1 LVEKLDEGFRC
12 NALDKCV
19 APDYLA
25 RIDGAADVLWEPL
38 WRLRTELRPVER
50 ALLTCPPV
58 RRLHFVHHGG
68 GSRLSTP
75 HTHSRLQHVLGVFAL
90 VAHFCPDDELLRA
103 AALLHDVGHM
113 PFCHTLEGL
122 DGVDH
127 HRWTRERVLSPP
139 IADLLTRH
147 GLDPQAVLARI
158 SGEPANL
165 LRNKD
170 GILHADH
177 LDCWVRS
184 AQVGGILP
192 QPAPEILARLRLQ
205 GPYLDAD
212 IETAELLVD
221 LIVAEARFYC
231 TAANLGPNTIL
242 KHLVQQLLDAGVLT
256 TSDLATMTD
265 SMVERALFES
275 PITAEEARRLWYQ
288 PHAIIAHRLG
298 EEEPPPGAH
307 VVQMEHLYLAMPLA
321 NGQNVTQVSARAEKL
336 AAEARELHGTY
347 VVYWDGDD

>member
-1 LVEKLDEGFRC
+1 MK
-12 NALDKCV
+12 V

-25 RIDGAADVLWEPL
+25 RLDGAADVLWEPL
-38 WRLRTELRPVER
+38 WRLRTGLRPVER

-68 GSRLSTP
+68 GSCLSTP
-75 HTHSRLQHVLGVFAL
+75 HTHSRLQHTLGVFAL
-90 VAHFCPDDELLRA
+90 IAHFCPDDDVLRA
-103 AALLHDVGHM
+103 AALLHDVGHA

-127 HRWTRERVLSPP
+127 HCWTGDRVLSPP
-139 IADLLTRH
+139 VADILIQH
-147 GLDPQAVLARI
+147 SLDPRTVLACI
-158 SGEPANL
+158 SGEPVNL
-165 LRNKD
+165 LRNND

-192 QPAPEILARLRLQ
+192 RPAPEILARLCLQ
-205 GPYLDAD
+205 GPYLDTD
-212 IETAELLVD
+212 VETAELLVD

-256 TSDLATMTD
+256 TKGLYTMTD
-265 SMVERALFES
+265 SMVERALFDTLV
-275 PITAEEARRLWYQ
+275 TAAEARRLWYQ
-288 PHAIIAHRLG
+288 THAIRAHRLG
-298 EEEPPPGAH
+298 DNEPPLGAH
-307 VVQMEHLYLAMPLA
+307 VVQMDHLYLAMPLA
-321 NGQNVTQVSARAEKL
+321 NGQSVTRVSSRAGAL
-336 AAEARELHGTY
+336 AAEAQELHGAY
-347 VVYWDGDD
+347 VVYWDGYD

>member
-1 LVEKLDEGFRC
+1 MKV
-12 NALDKCV
+12 AL
-19 APDYLA
+19 DYLA
-25 RIDGAADVLWEPL
+25 RLDGAADALWEPL

-90 VAHFCPDDELLRA
+90 VAYFCPDDDLLRA

-122 DGVDH
+122 GGVDH
-127 HRWTRERVLSPP
+127 HYWARDHVLSPP
-139 IADLLTRH
+139 ITDILVQYD
-147 GLDPQAVLARI
+147 LDPQAVLACI
-158 SGEPANL
+158 SGEPVNL
-165 LRNKD
+165 LRNNE

-192 QPAPEILARLRLQ
+192 RPAPEILARIRLQ

-212 IETAELLVD
+212 VETVELLVD

-242 KHLVQQLLDAGVLT
+242 KHLVQQLLDARALT
-256 TSDLATMTD
+256 TDGLATMTD
-265 SMVERALFES
+265 SMVERALFEN
-275 PITAEEARRLWYQ
+275 PVTAEEAWRLWYQ
-288 PHAIIAHRLG
+288 TCAIRVCRLG
-298 EEEPPPGAH
+298 DEEPPPGAH
-307 VVQMEHLYLAMPLA
+307 VVQMDHLYLAMPLTD
-321 NGQNVTQVSARAEKL
+321 GQIVTKVSPRAERL
-336 AAEARELHGTY
+336 AAEAQELHGAY
-347 VVYWDGDD
+347 VVYWEVPQTRA

>member
-1 LVEKLDEGFRC
+1 MLTRDPFSGESI
-12 NALDKCV
+12 
-19 APDYLA
+19 YLA
-25 RIDGAADVLWEPL
+25 RLDGAADVLWEPL
-38 WRLRTELRPVER
+38 WRLRTELRPVEH

-68 GSRLSTP
+68 GALLSTP

-90 VAHFCPDDELLRA
+90 VAHFCPDDDLLRA
-103 AALLHDVGHM
+103 AALLHDVGHA

-127 HRWTRERVLSPP
+127 HHKTGDSVLSPP
-139 IADLLTRH
+139 IADILAQH
-147 GLDPQAVLARI
+147 SLDPRTVLACI
-158 SGEPANL
+158 DGEPANF
-165 LRNKD
+165 LRNND

-192 QPAPEILARLRLQ
+192 RPAPEILARLRLQ

-212 IETAELLVD
+212 VEIAELLVD

-242 KHLVQQLLDAGVLT
+242 KHLVQQLLDAGTLT
-256 TSDLATMTD
+256 VHDLATMTD
-265 SMVERALFES
+265 SMVEHALFTNS
-275 PITAEEARRLWYQ
+275 ITAEEARRLWYQ
-288 PHAIIAHRLG
+288 THAITAHRLG
-298 EEEPPPGAH
+298 DKEPPPGAH
-307 VVQMEHLYLAMPLA
+307 VVQMDHLYLAMPLA
-321 NGQNVTQVSARAEKL
+321 DGQTVTKVSLRAERL
-336 AAEARELHGTY
+336 VAEAQELHGTY
-347 VVYWDGDD
+347 IVYWDNDD